1 MHRITS
7 IVYSETDH
15 LCDLVAEMGGVEVLA
30 QVKNG
35 LEAESALTDDAPNIL
50 FVDLGSS
57 PDAALGMV
65 EKLEASGT
73 LIVVYGPDEA
83 QWVLKAMRAGAR
95 EYIAARPDEAQEL
108 AGVLDRL
115 GRELAASA
123 PASRGA
129 LVAVM
134 GTKGGVGA
142 TFTACQ
148 LAAMLARTGDSVA
161 VVDGHFRMGDVAL
174 HLDLSPDYTVADLAE
189 TGTLDA
195 TFLRSTLAAH
205 ASGVHV
211 LASPK
216 RPEEADM
223 ITPDSLG
230 RVLSLLLE
238 DFDWIIWDL
247 PADYSDTSVLVA
259 DRAELVLLVAT
270 PDVPALHHTS
280 VQIDLLRRLGHD
292 PARIR
297 TVFNRYDKNAAVSDS
312 EANSFLGRPVDAVL
326 PNEYARAS
334 ACVNEGRTLHDTAPK
349 SPIARGFERLATD
362 VRDWCG
368 RADASASANKA
379 GFLSRLRRN

>member
-15 LCDLVAEMGGVEVLA
+15 LRDLVARMGGLEVLA
-30 QVKNG
+30 QVRNG
-35 LEAESALTDDAPNIL
+35 FEAESALTEDRPDIL
-50 FVDLGSS
+50 FVDLGAT
-57 PDAALGMV
+57 PDTALGVV
-65 EKLEASGT
+65 EKLDATGT
-73 LIVVYGPDEA
+73 MIVVYGPDEA

-95 EYIAARPDEAQEL
+95 EYIAAKPDEADEL
-108 AGVLDRL
+108 AGVLARL
-115 GRELAASA
+115 GRELAENTPKA
-123 PASRGA
+123 RGS

-148 LAAMLARTGDSVA
+148 LAAMLARSGDSVA

-174 HLDLSPDYTVADLAE
+174 HLDLTPDYTVADL
-189 TGTLDA
+189 TGTATLDA
-195 TFLRSTLAAH
+195 TFLRSTLTSH

-223 ITPDSLG
+223 VTADSLG
-230 RVLSLLLE
+230 RVLNLLVE
-238 DFDWIIWDL
+238 DFDWVIWDL
-247 PADYSDTSVLVA
+247 PDDYSDTSVLVA

-280 VQIDLLRRLGHD
+280 VQVDLLRRLGHD

-297 TVFNRYDKNAAVSDS
+297 TIFNRYDKNAAVSDG
-312 EANSFLGRPVDAVL
+312 EAKSFLGRPVDAVL

-334 ACVNEGRTLHDTAPK
+334 ACVNEGRTLDDTAPK
-349 SPIARGFERLATD
+349 SPIARAFGRLAAD
-362 VRDWCG
+362 VREWCG
-368 RADASASANKA
+368 RTDVSASANKT
-379 GFLSRLRRN
+379 GFLSRLRRK